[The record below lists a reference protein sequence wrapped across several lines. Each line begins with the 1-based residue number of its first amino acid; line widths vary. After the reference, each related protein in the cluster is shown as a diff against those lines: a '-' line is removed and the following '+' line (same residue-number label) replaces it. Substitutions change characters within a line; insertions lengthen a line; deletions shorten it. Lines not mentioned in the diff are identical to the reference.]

1 MLLWGYV
8 LRQIKRWRM
17 YRRTYNEL
25 AALDDRTL
33 ADINISRAEI
43 PGIAS
48 HAAAAIR

>member
-17 YRRTYNEL
+17 YRQTYNEL

-33 ADINISRAEI
+33 ADINVSRAEI